1 MKQQRVQIIR
11 NNCNSRKVQYRYFV
25 AQQLH
30 TGARCVVKKRRIKY
44 FSVFALREET
54 KRYSSHLNCRTGTLF
69 LIGWVPIK
77 LPSEINYHQPPNPH
91 PQPNFL
97 YLQRYVTSCKKSPI
111 FLFLCASRRYVF
123 RAVNLKRQNFVM
135 GKSLGSRVMSGI
147 IFSLLSYQQETMVS
161 DIIFLLITLC

>member
-11 NNCNSRKVQYRYFV
+11 NNCNSLKLQYRYFV

-30 TGARCVVKKRRIKY
+30 TGARCMVKKRRIKY

-77 LPSEINYHQPPNPH
+77 LPSEINYHQPLPTPTHSPTSFTYNATSQAVRSRPSSY
-91 PQPNFL
+91 PCVPLGVTFL
-97 YLQRYVTSCKKSPI
+97 EQLT
-111 FLFLCASRRYVF
+111 
-123 RAVNLKRQNFVM
+123 KRDRI
-135 GKSLGSRVMSGI
+135 L
-147 IFSLLSYQQETMVS
+147 
-161 DIIFLLITLC
+161 